1 MKDKSTTSR
10 HNQLYTLQRIYLKKV
25 SGVLSGGE
33 ILSPQTNLRRNNSDM
48 LKSIMQK
55 LLMSSKH

>member
-10 HNQLYTLQRIYLKKV
+10 HNQLYTLQRIYLKV